1 MFQVMTGVIVGCLL
15 TWSFSSPKIVEVDR
29 LVTKTVT
36 VEVSPLLNCKVVPLV
51 HTLKKGDQLTKLIRP
66 YSELKAAYVAC
77 LNSING

>member
-1 MFQVMTGVIVGCLL
+1 MIVGCLL
-15 TWSFSSPKIVEVDR
+15 TWSFSSPEIVEVDR